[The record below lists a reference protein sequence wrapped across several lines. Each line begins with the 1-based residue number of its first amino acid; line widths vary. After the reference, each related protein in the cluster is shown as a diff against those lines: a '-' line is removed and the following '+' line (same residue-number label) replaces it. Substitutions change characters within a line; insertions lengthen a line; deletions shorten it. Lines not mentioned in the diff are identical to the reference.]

1 MINSLRYQSF
11 KHYNLIILISL
22 NSIKYSFST
31 LLLANFKGSWI
42 KPGLRSVPSKPNYS
56 TIVGFYHY
64 FLADFQH
71 TKKQQMT
78 NSFLWQLLPV
88 PKKQASRKGETP
100 SLISRRSTKDVGN
113 TLCLKGNSL
122 ILFNNFLN
130 FKIFI

>member
-1 MINSLRYQSF
+1 MIELINLSIFF
-11 KHYNLIILISL
+11 KSYL
-22 NSIKYSFST
+22 FSA
-31 LLLANFKGSWI
+31 LLLAYLKTAESSKDW
-42 KPGLRSVPSKPNYS
+42 LRSVPSKPNYII
-56 TIVGFYHY
+56 IVGFYHY